1 LQQKEVLEKGNRII
15 NYSTQMK
22 KLFSFIAF
30 AMMAVFSLSLA
41 SCGNSDDD
49 DVVEA
54 SIVGTWE
61 VTYVKASSS
70 YPMEDVGDGLKI
82 GDRMT
87 FHSDGT
93 YEDSI
98 DIGRWSLNGNTL
110 TVVVDDDM
118 SLPAIMK
125 IKKLTDKVLEVELD
139 YGSFI
144 QFEIKMKR
152 VS

>member
-1 LQQKEVLEKGNRII
+1 M
-15 NYSTQMK
+15 QMK
-22 KLFSFIAF
+22 KLFSFIAL
-30 AMMAVFSLSLA
+30 AMMAVFSLSLV
-41 SCGNSDDD
+41 SCGNSDEDELT
-49 DVVEA
+49 EA

-61 VTYVKASSS
+61 VTYVKASSA
-70 YPMEDVGDGLKI
+70 YPMEDYGGGLNI

-93 YEDSI
+93 YEDKV
-98 DIGRWSLNGNTL
+98 DIGRWSINGNTL
-110 TVVVDDDM
+110 TVVIDDDM
-118 SLPAIMK
+118 SIPAVMT
-125 IKKLTDKVLEVELD
+125 IKKLTDKVLEVELN